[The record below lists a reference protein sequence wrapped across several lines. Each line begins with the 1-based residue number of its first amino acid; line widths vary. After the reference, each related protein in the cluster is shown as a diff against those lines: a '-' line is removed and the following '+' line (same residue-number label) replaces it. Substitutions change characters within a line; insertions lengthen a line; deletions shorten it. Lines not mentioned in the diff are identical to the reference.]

1 MKSFAELCIQAQN
14 LHPERSLEAMLGG
27 SPLSEDELAA
37 TPDDRLFSDM
47 TRRVFRAGLKH
58 ALVDSKWPAF
68 ERAFFG
74 FDPYKVS
81 LLSDEQIEKMM
92 QNEALIRHLGK
103 LKAARAN
110 ALMVSELSGQKG
122 GFGRF
127 LADWPVTDIV
137 SLWTL
142 LKKEGSQLG
151 GNSGAYFLRMV
162 GKDTFMLTDD
172 VVTALKAQGVVDKKP
187 TSQRDLKQV
196 QEAFNQWFEESG
208 KPMCQLSRLL
218 AHSIGVQR

>member
-1 MKSFAELCIQAQN
+1 MKPFSELCIQAQN
-14 LHPERSLEAMLGG
+14 LHPELSLEAMLG
-27 SPLSEDELAA
+27 PEPRATDELIA

-47 TRRVFRAGLKH
+47 TRRIFRAGLKH
-58 ALVDSKWPAF
+58 SLVDSKWPAF
-68 ERAFFG
+68 EAVFFG
-74 FDPYKVS
+74 FEPHKVS

-103 LKAARAN
+103 LKAARIN
-110 ALMVSELSGQKG
+110 ALMVSEISEQKG

-127 LADWPVTDIV
+127 LAEWPVTDIV
-137 SLWTL
+137 ALWSL

-172 VVTALKAQGVVDKKP
+172 VVTALKAQGVIDKKP
-187 TSQRDLKQV
+187 TAQRDLKLV
-196 QEAFNQWFEESG
+196 QEAFNRWHAESG
-208 KPMCQLSRLL
+208 KPMCQISRLL